1 MPIPFLANLSF
12 VFTGDGAK
20 LRSDYDALLA
30 SVAQMNEFMGKMLMM
45 LQKRGSLSEDELATL
60 IQHYTQLAS
69 PNLNAALAT
78 ARKKNNPLT
87 PDEANRLQYY
97 IDKANN
103 GTPFLHEEISDYS
116 QLVQKARQE
125 LSKESNPW
133 PLIAL
138 GAFLI
143 GLAIGSGEKKK

>member
-1 MPIPFLANLSF
+1 MPIPLLANISF
-12 VFTGDGAK
+12 IFTGDGAK
-20 LRSDYDALLA
+20 LRADYDALLA
-30 SVAQMNEFMGKMLMM
+30 SVAQMNEFMGKMIMM
-45 LQKRGSLSEDELATL
+45 LQKRGSLTDDEITIL
-60 IQHYTQLAS
+60 IQHYTQLAA
-69 PNLNAALAT
+69 PNLNAALAQ

-97 IDKANN
+97 INKANE
-103 GTPFLHEEISDYS
+103 GQSFLYDEIDDYS
-116 QLVQKARQE
+116 QLVEKAKQE

-143 GLAIGSGEKKK
+143 GLAIGSGQKKK